1 MKDKKLILI
10 AGVAAAL
17 VLGLGSWLIYN
28 KTENDLVPI
37 EPSTNEYAEE
47 NGLGNR
53 DESSSE
59 PSFVA
64 QNESLIGKV
73 WYNKADNSPLVF
85 IDGQNFVWYQSNENS
100 SDNALAGTYEF
111 YYGPDAYLVIE
122 NRFENGEEPQG
133 SELSSVMILNVLSA
147 KDNGKELVD
156 SSFEVVLFGNSD
168 IEFSEFSYIDMDS
181 LDQYYFS
188 TSMIELVDEEKLLEE
203 VMKDVVYQENT
214 EAWKIFEINFNGK
227 ILSYPYSATE
237 LMQMG
242 WKCSEINGENGEAY
256 LYNSDTQ
263 AYIEVVFADSIT
275 DKLSMFDMKND
286 DQTKLILANGITWGA
301 TESEV
306 LSAFGQPN
314 QIARGGINQKI
325 YRYNKVDGQMELYL
339 FTDDANYNKNM
350 GLQQISI
357 HTYIND

>member
-1 MKDKKLILI
+1 MKGKKLILI
-10 AGVAAAL
+10 AVVMTAL
-17 VLGLGSWLIYN
+17 CGGLGYWAMQSNI
-28 KTENDLVPI
+28 KDDLVPI
-37 EPSTNEYAEE
+37 ETVNGEHAEE
-47 NGLGNR
+47 NGLASR
-53 DESSSE
+53 EESSSN
-59 PSFVA
+59 PSFAA
-64 QNESLIGKV
+64 QNESLVGKV

-85 IDGQNFVWYQSNENS
+85 IDGQNFVWYQDDKHS

-111 YYGPDAYLVIE
+111 YYGPDAYSVIE
-122 NRFENGEEPQG
+122 DRFENDSKPED